1 MKKSNNKEKTKK
13 ERFDKFSKTFLVTG
27 ASGFLGYNLCK
38 FLVNKKQKVI
48 GIDIEDFTYED
59 LKDKIIFYKADIRD
73 KNFLERIMNNVDIV
87 IHSAAALPLWD
98 KKEIFSVNVY
108 GTKVLLDLAYTF
120 KVERFIFIST
130 TAVYGIPKTHPV
142 TEDSP
147 LVPIGPYA
155 QSKIE
160 AENICLEYRKKGMC
174 VPIIRPKT
182 FVGEARLGV
191 FSIFFDWVRT
201 GHNFPIIGSG
211 KNKYQLLD
219 VNDLVEAI
227 WLCCTKDKKI
237 VNDTFNVGAKEF
249 KTMREDFQSV
259 LDYAGY
265 GKKIIPTP
273 AWLVIPIIKIL
284 SSLKLLPLYPWIYET
299 AHVEHYVDIS
309 KIEKKLGW
317 KPKKSTS
324 QALIDS
330 YKWYEKHWREYENSV
345 GITHRTKWREGVM
358 KFLKFF
364 I

>member
-1 MKKSNNKEKTKK
+1 MGKKTYAKEIRSK
-13 ERFDKFSKTFLVTG
+13 KTFLVTG

-38 FLVNKKQKVI
+38 FLVGKKQRVI
-48 GIDIEDFTYED
+48 GVDISDFNYDD
-59 LKDKIIFYKADIRD
+59 LKDKVTFYKADIRE
-73 KNFLERIMNNVDIV
+73 KLMMEKIMKEVDIV
-87 IHSAAALPLWD
+87 VHAAAALPLWS

-108 GTKVLLDLAYTF
+108 GTRVLLELAY
-120 KVERFIFIST
+120 KYNVERFIFIST

-142 TEDSP
+142 TEESP
-147 LVPIGPYA
+147 IFPIGPYA
-155 QSKIE
+155 ESKIK
-160 AENICLEYRKKGMC
+160 AEELCIEYRKKGMC

-201 GHNFPIIGSG
+201 GHNFPIIGNG

-219 VNDLVEAI
+219 VGDLTEAI
-227 WLCCTKDKKI
+227 WLCCVKDKNI

-249 KTMREDFQSV
+249 KTMKEDFQAV

-265 GKKIIPTP
+265 GKRIIPTP
-273 AWLVIPIIKIL
+273 AWLVIPTIKIL

-299 AHVEHYVDIS
+299 AHIEHYVDIS

-324 QALIDS
+324 QALVDS
-330 YKWYEKHWREYENSV
+330 YKWYEKHWKEYENSS
-345 GITHRTKWREGVM
+345 GITHRTKWKEGIM
-358 KFLKFF
+358 KLLRLF